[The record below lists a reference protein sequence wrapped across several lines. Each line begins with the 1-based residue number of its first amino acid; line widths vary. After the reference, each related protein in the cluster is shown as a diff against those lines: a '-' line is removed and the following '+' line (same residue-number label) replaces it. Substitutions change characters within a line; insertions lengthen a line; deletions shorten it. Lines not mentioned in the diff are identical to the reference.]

1 MKNLRSINS
10 IIKRW
15 HGKIK
20 YEVEMKNVRES
31 TGRFTRILP
40 EPPAKAKDDGDIAEE
55 DNEDRLVTWKKT
67 WTERDDKKLKLLV
80 IESGIMDWKLLSE
93 ALEVDAD

>member
-1 MKNLRSINS
+1 MTNNLAKWTPEEDQLVREGVSKYGIKWELVKGYMKNLRSINS

-40 EPPAKAKDDGDIAEE
+40 EPPAKAKEDCDG
-55 DNEDRLVTWKKT
+55 V
-67 WTERDDKKLKLLV
+67 
-80 IESGIMDWKLLSE
+80 
-93 ALEVDAD
+93 

>member
-20 YEVEMKNVRES
+20 YEVEMKNVR
-31 TGRFTRILP
+31 
-40 EPPAKAKDDGDIAEE
+40 
-55 DNEDRLVTWKKT
+55 
-67 WTERDDKKLKLLV
+67 
-80 IESGIMDWKLLSE
+80 
-93 ALEVDAD
+93 